1 VELTKVTV
9 VKIVL

>member
-1 VELTKVTV
+1 MLAFFIV